1 MKTRTWFGVVFGTI
15 SVCLLLG
22 SPVALAGKGA
32 GANKLEGAWV
42 AKVVGAPS
50 QWSYVLVP
58 DPSGRRA
65 ALAGS
70 VDVGFS
76 VAGLFGPTDRT
87 SILMAN
93 LVMTGPDHGVFNSVW
108 FGLKEL
114 PETSPITDVVVW
126 IGTSQGTFTF
136 TAPGKISVVHN
147 FAFYWPSADSDG
159 DGLPDANAEPAYEVQ
174 ILSEDTRLM
183 PPE

>member
-1 MKTRTWFGVVFGTI
+1 MHLWVRAEQRPNERRVGITPDGVRALVAAGL
-15 SVCLLLG
+15 SVTVEESTDRIIPIQG
-22 SPVALAGKGA
+22 YADA
-32 GANKLEGAWV
+32 GAVIASQNSWPDAPREA
-42 AKVVGAPS
+42 VV
-50 QWSYVLVP
+50 
-58 DPSGRRA
+58 
-65 ALAGS
+65 
-70 VDVGFS
+70 
-76 VAGLFGPTDRT
+76 
-87 SILMAN
+87 
-93 LVMTGPDHGVFNSVW
+93 